1 MLKRLAYPSR
11 LIDLQNFFNMSSQ
24 SLSQIIRTT
33 VDVMIAQKEGLL
45 MDLNILQWLDRQR
58 MEAYA
63 QVGVYMDEDLINNKK
78 TLNNLND

>member
-33 VDVMIAQKEGLL
+33 VDVMIAQKGGLL

-58 MEAYA
+58 MESYA
-63 QVGVYMDEDLINNKK
+63 QVGVYIDEDLINNKK
-78 TLNNLND
+78 HLND